1 MAMPA
6 QIALLGDLYALAA
19 KRLKT
24 STDELLQLVPPFG
37 DESALVQPFLIF
49 EEAVP
54 PLSPS
59 EQAAVFGAWI
69 VRHKPFPRENRE
81 IGFKFMLLML
91 EQAEKPWL
99 ELPHDAFVV
108 EEMLA
113 AVESGAT
120 SLAKFVDW
128 ACLRVRVAEAL
139 EGEATA

>member
-1 MAMPA
+1 MPA
-6 QIALLGDLYALAA
+6 QIALLGDLYSLAA
-19 KRLKT
+19 KQLKT

-37 DESALVQPFLIF
+37 HESALVQPFLIF

-59 EQAAVFGAWI
+59 EQAAAFGAWI
-69 VRHKPFPRENRE
+69 VRHKPFPRDNRE

-108 EEMLA
+108 EEMLD

-120 SLAKFVDW
+120 SVAKFVDW
-128 ACLRVRVAEAL
+128 VCLRLRVAEAL
-139 EGEATA
+139 GDEATA